1 MFLNNKKFFECLNCK
16 KRVID
21 AIQSDYELCDECLKN
36 QVINL
41 LANDYSNYLK
51 TENIKLKKYKITKSI
66 KLYKYDLYLKN
77 ILDIF
82 RIYADISNEIELY
95 QYIKQFVCI
104 YCLKKIGTKNN
115 SKMIF
120 PCGCAV
126 CNKDELEKY
135 FTEQNILS
143 EDYQCLCEYKYQPK
157 DLYTLAEKC
166 KKAGSESIC
175 FLIINIFHKY
185 ILYRGCC
192 GCGSKQKDI
201 QIKYKIEK
209 SNTNEFFFEDYLNSL
224 THFFC
229 KNCDNKYKN
238 QQFICNYCN
247 KIHVYLG
254 K

>member
-21 AIQSDYELCDECLKN
+21 AIQTDYELCDECLKN
-36 QVINL
+36 KVIIL

-51 TENIKLKKYKITKSI
+51 TENIKIKKYKITKSI

-77 ILDIF
+77 ILDILK
-82 RIYADISNEIELY
+82 IYLDISKETDLY

-104 YCLKKIGTKNN
+104 YCLKVIDIKKN
-115 SKMIF
+115 SKVIF

-126 CNKDELEKY
+126 CNKDELEKF

-201 QIKYKIEK
+201 QIKYKIIK
-209 SNTNEFFFEDYLNSL
+209 SNSDEFFFEDYLNSL
-224 THFFC
+224 AHFFC

-238 QQFICNYCN
+238 QQFICYYCN
-247 KIHVYLG
+247 KIHVYLA